1 MPTPTSG
8 TTDLFFYVD
17 GVGFWSQTI
26 PYDLSGVKASDITAL
41 VGVMMADTGKWFLK
55 EYMPLRFNPGYARA
69 QLGYKILAKTYKAKE
84 RRARTLN
91 ADAINPNTWT
101 GETRKAAEA
110 AWPETSAV
118 SGTRSRKVKM
128 KIRMRL
134 PQYVNNST
142 RNTVVR
148 NTLSKVT
155 AIEAERM
162 ARRFFK
168 LMADAASR
176 VTVITTTTRGGKT
189 VSRPTV
195 SQQDQALFGSSSRM
209 TLTAARA
216 SSKQGAQRGV
226 A

>member
-1 MPTPTSG
+1 MTTPTSG

-26 PYDLSGVKASDITAL
+26 PYDLSGMNPSEVTAL
-41 VGVMMADTGKWFLK
+41 VAAMMADTGKWFIK
-55 EYMPLRFNPGYARA
+55 EYMPMRFHPGYARA
-69 QLGYKILAKTYKAKE
+69 QLGYKIKAKTIKE
-84 RRARTLN
+84 KQRRARNVN

-118 SGTRSRKVKM
+118 TGTRSRKVNM

-134 PQYVNNST
+134 PQHANNSSTNRIT
-142 RNTVVR
+142 RE
-148 NTLSKVT
+148 TLSKVT
-155 AIEAERM
+155 QIEAERM

-168 LMADAASR
+168 LMLDAASR
-176 VTVITTTTRGGKT
+176 VSTTVVHGRGKKLVPRFT
-189 VSRPTV
+189 L
-195 SQQDQALFGSSSRM
+195 SQQDQKLLGSSSRA

-216 SSKQGAQRGV
+216 ASKRGAQRGV